1 MKKTYVILAVI
12 LLPIVLMSTVSCTGN
27 TMRKTNPA
35 IEKRID
41 NIIDQMTF
49 DEKIAYLGG
58 TGLVSG
64 EKIGETVGIE
74 RIGLPVF
81 KMTDATMG
89 SVMTK
94 IQARLLSM
102 SGVRAPIPAISAA

>member
-12 LLPIVLMSTVSCTGN
+12 LLPIVLISTVSCTGN

-58 TGLVSG
+58 TGHFCGRTDDRRLWYG
-64 EKIGETVGIE
+64 YGCH
-74 RIGLPVF
+74 RIR
-81 KMTDATMG
+81 
-89 SVMTK
+89 S
-94 IQARLLSM
+94 ICR
-102 SGVRAPIPAISAA
+102 INPAKNDNQ